1 MKEKAKRNPM
11 SMPGTTVD
19 VPTGAN
25 INTLILEL

>member
-25 INTLILEL
+25 INILIEL